1 MSARTD
7 MFKRIA
13 DAMPQDAEV
22 QEYCAKMLA
31 NASKSSEKTA
41 ARLEIARTAIKNFA
55 VNPVTAKEFAHF
67 VNSNCNPDQNWNT
80 RTASFYLREL
90 VKNGYAEHVER
101 EDGKSGPKQY
111 IYSVTAAIAND

>member
-13 DAMPQDAEV
+13 NAMPQDAEV
-22 QEYCAKMLA
+22 QEYCAKMLE
-31 NASKSSEKTA
+31 NASKSSVKTKQRFELA
-41 ARLEIARTAIKNFA
+41 LTAIKNFA
-55 VNPVTAKEFAHF
+55 VEPVCAKEFAHF

-90 VKNGYAEHVER
+90 VKNSYAECVER

-111 IYSVTAAIAND
+111 IYSVTAAIIND

>member
-1 MSARTD
+1 MSTRTD

-55 VNPVTAKEFAHF
+55 VNPVTAKEFAQF
-67 VNSNCNPDQNWNT
+67 INTNCNPGQSWNT
-80 RTASFYLREL
+80 RTASFYLRKL
-90 VKNGYAEHVER
+90 VEEKYAEHVER

-111 IYSVTAAIAND
+111 IYIGM

>member
-1 MSARTD
+1 MSVRTD

-55 VNPVTAKEFAHF
+55 DNAVTAKEFAQF
-67 VNSNCNPDQNWNT
+67 INTNCNLDQDWNT
-80 RTASFYLREL
+80 RTAGYYLHQL
-90 VKNGYAEHVER
+90 VLKGVVEEVAY
-101 EDGKSGPKQY
+101 EDKKTGPKMY
-111 IYSVTAAIAND
+111 VYAASTIS